1 MHKADDL
8 IKQLELKPHPE
19 GGYFKE
25 TYRSDE
31 AIRSLPERYNGR
43 SRNIGTSIYFL
54 LKGNQCSAF
63 HKLLSDEIWHF
74 YEGSTIKLFII
85 DSAGNLITPELGN
98 DISNGEQ
105 YQYTVPRNCWFSA
118 RPLDPD
124 GYSLVG
130 CTVAPGFDFSDFQL
144 ADRNYL
150 LKAFPQHESII
161 KSFT

>member
-31 AIRSLPERYNGR
+31 AIRSLPKRYNGR